1 MNARNEMKERHELE
15 EFLKTKKT
23 DTVSLLEDEKTCP
36 LSPNED
42 HDKNM
47 GVDAVT
53 SDDQAGAIDLTNDNV
68 RISQED
74 KRKSYVGGFA
84 TDRAR
89 LKLEVEGVR
98 GRRHTLQP
106 SHGLTHQQRMQL
118 KLEEGSTKSYSNK
131 SEPSVRSS
139 SSSTVQSSI
148 PDKSRMR
155 SHRNSLQPSHELT
168 YQQRMKLKMDEQ
180 SSAGSS
186 SSVSSSTTESSTA
199 DKSRM
204 RSHRNSLEPSHELT
218 YQQRMKLKM
227 DEQSSA
233 RSSSS
238 VSSSTTEPSTA
249 DKGRM
254 KSEGGGVRGRRHSSL
269 PSHELTFEQRLKIK
283 MDEGGTK
290 SYNNKSESNVR
301 SSHRERIASNGKKTE
316 NRIPDRKATVDDTE
330 PLSSSSS
337 PQKYRRNSVAV
348 SKSMVDAKRRS
359 GTDRDRRSSSV
370 IGQ

>member
-53 SDDQAGAIDLTNDNV
+53 SGDQAGAIDPTNDNV
-68 RISQED
+68 RIKTKVD
-74 KRKSYVGGFA
+74 DFRRKSYDGGFA
-84 TDRAR
+84 ADRAR
-89 LKLEVEGVR
+89 LKLEGEGVR
-98 GRRHTLQP
+98 GHRHTLQP

-180 SSAGSS
+180 SSARSS

-199 DKSRM
+199 DK
-204 RSHRNSLEPSHELT
+204 
-218 YQQRMKLKM
+218 
-227 DEQSSA
+227 
-233 RSSSS
+233 
-238 VSSSTTEPSTA
+238 
-249 DKGRM
+249 GRM
-254 KSEGGGVRGRRHSSL
+254 KSEGRDVRGRRHSSL
-269 PSHELTFEQRLKIK
+269 LSHELTFEQRLKIK
-283 MDEGGTK
+283 MDDGRTNL
-290 SYNNKSESNVR
+290 YNNKSEVNVR
-301 SSHRERIASNGKKTE
+301 SSHRERSASNGKKTE
-316 NRIPDRKATVDDTE
+316 NRVPDRKATVDDTE

>member
-42 HDKNM
+42 QDKNM

-53 SDDQAGAIDLTNDNV
+53 SDDQAGAIDPTNDNI
-68 RISQED
+68 RIISQED
-74 KRKSYVGGFA
+74 DFRRKSYVGGFA
-84 TDRAR
+84 VGGFAADRAR
-89 LKLEVEGVR
+89 LKSEGEGVR
-98 GRRHTLQP
+98 GHRHTLQP

-155 SHRNSLQPSHELT
+155 SHRNSLQ
-168 YQQRMKLKMDEQ
+168 
-180 SSAGSS
+180 
-186 SSVSSSTTESSTA
+186 
-199 DKSRM
+199 
-204 RSHRNSLEPSHELT
+204 PSHELT

-316 NRIPDRKATVDDTE
+316 NRVPDRKATVDDTE